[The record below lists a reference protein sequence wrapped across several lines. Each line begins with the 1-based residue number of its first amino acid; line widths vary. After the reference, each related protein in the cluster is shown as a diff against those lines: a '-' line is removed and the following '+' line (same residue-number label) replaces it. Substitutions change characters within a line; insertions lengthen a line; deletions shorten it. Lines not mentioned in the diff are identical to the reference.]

1 MNEEDSEV
9 VKKIEN
15 DEFLSLFLHPKAKNE
30 LLKSLTI
37 SDQVK
42 KLGEGIEIITK
53 ELQKQVLNKHGDLI
67 RQATHANKLE
77 TILNTMNIHMQN
89 LLANAERLKMQ
100 IIVPYQA
107 LEMHTTVLGR
117 LHLASHILRQVNRI
131 QQLSK
136 RLSNVN
142 DPIQKATILQELDQL
157 TADPHLTD
165 IDAVTSELR
174 NIRSQQQKVLKLGTS
189 SLTQGIANENV
200 SQTTTALQIFIN
212 MGTVK
217 AATENVIE
225 VSLGEC
231 RECLKSAFDTRSGVS
246 SDFSKKPGPGRANLT
261 SSQGF
266 KHRVW
271 VDLEKAFSE
280 ELYTQSKQIKFLQE
294 TLNTLNLYTNN
305 DDIASSFWNKLCECI
320 VDEITNS
327 SSAVQQMLEADYPKL
342 LKCFKDMVHK
352 LSFENFTFKR
362 EILEK
367 WENTYLSNTLNKLLE
382 PTQSLFHQENSAP
395 SHDQIDTLMRNIT
408 GELSVALVED
418 CLSEKIAKNVSK
430 CIRMFAVK
438 TEQQLATGPDAA
450 QVIAGTPNT
459 SQQLNLQLT
468 NSMYYLRVQ
477 IERMLLN
484 MKESLSVKTIEI
496 INDSVK
502 GLDNLTAAVIQ
513 PLIQSIN
520 STIETI
526 IITIHLEQDWA
537 KLQLPVSR
545 SSISCSPYMRELTQ
559 FILRVN
565 STYLSGFENKEVL
578 ALKCSDVVVRCI
590 DLLVRHTS
598 LVRPLSPGGRLRI
611 QVDYTHL
618 ENSLKILYPYLSDL
632 GRPYRLLKSM
642 ATLIV
647 LSPQE
652 IVQKQISG
660 SSVPHSTVLLM
671 LFSFAGVDLASPH
684 QNAAWSLTKLSSW
697 LDEHIMESDRLDLI
711 AGALQRYENVVRI
724 KNLSSYDPVYP
735 VIKEFFD
742 VHNLKLVKHNRIFLY
757 NERSP
762 NTSSSNFGLKPL
774 DIIYKELRLQERIKN
789 KMDQT
794 RYRLEYQKSKEL
806 ETADDVVK
814 QLFSLRYAPRS
825 KTVQLYL
832 RETIDG
838 VKRHGQDEGSV
849 EAKIARWT
857 GAVRALQE
865 VMERFPRN
873 RRLKVKLKEL
883 IDKRKKH
890 LKYLR
895 RWDYKKFE
903 WLIDTLNI
911 VYKPPPNEFH
921 WVTRKES
928 LQKLTD
934 KYCDEI
940 KSERLTAYRLQL
952 ESEQPGFLQEKID
965 TLEFIRKEQE
975 ECDVEVTVTQ
985 KEIDDVKQQLREL
998 LERRQLNQS
1007 EDDE

>member
-1 MNEEDSEV
+1 MNEEEIDV
-9 VKKIEN
+9 AKKIEN
-15 DEFLSLFLHPKAKNE
+15 DEFLGLFLHPKAKNE

-37 SDQVK
+37 SEQVK
-42 KLGEGIEIITK
+42 KLGDGIEIITK

-67 RQATHANKLE
+67 RQASHANKLE
-77 TILNTMNIHMQN
+77 TILNTMNMHMQN

-107 LEMHTTVLGR
+107 LEMHTTVLDR

-136 RLSNVN
+136 RLSNLN

-157 TADPHLTD
+157 TTDPHLND

-174 NIRSQQQKVLKLGTS
+174 NIRSQQHKVVKLATS

-212 MGTVK
+212 LGTLK
-217 AATENVIE
+217 TATANVVE

-231 RECLKSAFDTRSGVS
+231 RECLKSAFDTRSGIS
-246 SDFSKKPGPGRANLT
+246 AEFNKKPGPGRANLA

-266 KHRVW
+266 KQRVW
-271 VDLEKAFSE
+271 ADLEKAFSE
-280 ELYTQSKQIKFLQE
+280 ELYTQSKQIKFLQD
-294 TLNTLNLYTNN
+294 TLSTLNLYTNN
-305 DDIASSFWNKLCECI
+305 DDVATLFWNKLCDCI
-320 VDEITNS
+320 VDEISNS

-352 LSFENFTFKR
+352 LSYDNFIFKR
-362 EILEK
+362 RILEK
-367 WENTYLSNTLNKLLE
+367 WENTYLSDTLNKLLE
-382 PTQSLFHQENSAP
+382 PTQTMFNQEHAAP
-395 SHDQIDTLMRNIT
+395 SHDQIDTLIRNVT
-408 GELSVALVED
+408 NELSVALIEE

-438 TEQQLATGPDAA
+438 TEQLVATGPDAA
-450 QVIAGTPNT
+450 QVIAGMPNNA
-459 SQQLNLQLT
+459 QQLNLQLA
-468 NSMYYLRVQ
+468 NAMHYLRVQ

-484 MKESLSVKTIEI
+484 MKESLAVKTIEI
-496 INDSVK
+496 INESVR
-502 GLDNLTAAVIQ
+502 GLDNLTAAIIM
-513 PLIQSIN
+513 PLIDSIN

-526 IITIHLEQDWA
+526 IITIHLEQDWT
-537 KLQLPVSR
+537 KLQVPVSKGTV
-545 SSISCSPYMRELTQ
+545 SCSPYMRELTQ
-559 FILRVN
+559 FVLRVN
-565 STYLSGFENKEVL
+565 NTYLSGFENKEVL

-598 LVRPLSPGGRLRI
+598 LVRPLSQGGRLRL
-611 QVDYTHL
+611 QSDYVHV
-618 ENSLKILYPYLSDL
+618 ENALKVLFPFLSDL

-647 LSPQE
+647 LPPHE
-652 IVQKQISG
+652 IIQKQISG

-671 LFSFAGVDLASPH
+671 LFSFAGSDLASPH

-697 LDEHIMESDRLDLI
+697 LDEHPAESDRLDLI

-735 VIKEFFD
+735 LIKDFFEFAIKENSHD
-742 VHNLKLVKHNRIFLY
+742 LKIKWVRPVKIPCWKPEKSGDL
-757 NERSP
+757 SP
-762 NTSSSNFGLKPL
+762 MPQ
-774 DIIYKELRLQERIKN
+774 I
-789 KMDQT
+789 DQT
-794 RYRLEYQKSKEL
+794 QYQLDYKQCKEL
-806 ETADDVVK
+806 ESADDVVR
-814 QLFSLRYAPRS
+814 QLFSLKYAPRN
-825 KTVQLYL
+825 KTVQLYM

-838 VKRHGQDEGSV
+838 IKRHGQDEGSV

-857 GAVRALQE
+857 GAIRALQE
-865 VMERFPRN
+865 IMERFPRN
-873 RRLKVKLKEL
+873 KRLKVKLKEV

-903 WLIDTLNI
+903 WLIDTLDI
-911 VYKPPPNEFH
+911 VYKPPPNRFH
-921 WVTRKES
+921 WITRKES

-940 KSERLTAYRLQL
+940 KSERLSAYRAQL
-952 ESEQPGFLQEKID
+952 EAEQPSFLQEKID

-975 ECDVEVTVTQ
+975 ECNVEVTVTQ
-985 KEIDDVKQQLREL
+985 EEIDDVKEQLKNL
-998 LERRQLNQS
+998 LQRRAKLNNS
-1007 EDDE
+1007 EDD